1 MFVIELTAIV
11 EIESRHLDEVK
22 AMPPPPPQRWLLAAV
37 AATVACCAAGGRDS
51 KVNWWLEDRTDSQGS
66 EFVAQHSQA
75 ATGIIPC
82 WNTWEI
88 YDDGTSWPDMSTFTG
103 KW

>member
-1 MFVIELTAIV
+1 
-11 EIESRHLDEVK
+11 
-22 AMPPPPPQRWLLAAV
+22 MPSPPPQRWLLAAV
-37 AATVACCAAGGRDS
+37 AATVACCAAGGRDR
-51 KVNWWLEDRTDSQGS
+51 KVNWWLPSHTRSDYTTDNQAS

-82 WNTWEI
+82 FNTWEI